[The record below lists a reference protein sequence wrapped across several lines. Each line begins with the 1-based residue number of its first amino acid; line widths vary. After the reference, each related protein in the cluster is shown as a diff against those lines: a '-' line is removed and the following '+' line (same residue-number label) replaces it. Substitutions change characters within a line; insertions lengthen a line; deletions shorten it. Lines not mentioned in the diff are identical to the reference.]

1 MPWVMAKP
9 ARSPPPAKRGSLR
22 SRLHDATRGVILDA
36 MVEQLADT
44 GAFDFSMFE
53 LARRANVSARTI
65 YRHFPT
71 RDALF
76 DALAARVE
84 EELGSLE
91 PPRTLDAAMALAKAQ
106 FARFDAHAE
115 LVTAQLVTRQSFRA
129 GARHARLTALQ
140 KAIADAAPNVSEL
153 TRRHATGVVACLLSA
168 DTWARL
174 RHDLHVDGHGAGEA
188 VAFAI
193 DAIKRKLEAEQKKS
207 KPR

>member
-1 MPWVMAKP
+1 MAKP

-76 DALAARVE
+76 DALSMRVNK
-84 EELGSLE
+84 ELGSHE
-91 PPRTLDAAMALAKAQ
+91 PPRTLDAAIALARAQ
-106 FARFDAHAE
+106 FASFDAHAE
-115 LVTAQLVTRQSFRA
+115 LVTAELVTRQGFRA
-129 GARHARLTALQ
+129 PARPAHLAALQ
-140 KAIADAAPNVSEL
+140 KAVAETAPGVSEL
-153 TRRHATGVVACLLSA
+153 TRRHAAAVLACLLSA

-174 RHDLHVDGHGAGEA
+174 RHDLHADGPDAAEA

-193 DAIKRKLEAEQKKS
+193 DAIKRKLEAEQKKA

>member
-1 MPWVMAKP
+1 MAKP
-9 ARSPPPAKRGSLR
+9 ARAAPPAKRGSLR

-36 MVEQLADT
+36 MIEQLADT

-76 DALAARVE
+76 DALAARVN
-84 EELGSLE
+84 EELGAHE
-91 PPRTLDAAMALAKAQ
+91 PPRTLDAAVALARAQ
-106 FARFDAHAE
+106 FANFDTHRA
-115 LVTAQLVTRQSFRA
+115 LVTAELVTRQSFRA
-129 GARHARLTALQ
+129 AARPTRVAALQ
-140 KAIADAAPNVSEL
+140 KAVLETAPNVSEL
-153 TRRHATGVVACLLSA
+153 TRRHAAAVVACLLSA

-174 RHDLHVDGHGAGEA
+174 RHDLHADGHDAGEA

-193 DAIKRKLEAEQKKS
+193 DAIKRKLEAEQKKA